1 MCDFWVR
8 GDVAI
13 IRKCVLKAGC
23 EVFANCGG
31 FVSYVFSVCVVFVV
45 VLGVY

>member
-1 MCDFWVR
+1 MYDFWVR
-8 GDVAI
+8 GDMAI

-31 FVSYVFSVCVVFVV
+31 FVSYMFSMGVVFIV